1 LYGLGLGL
9 RVGFDGEG
17 KYVLAKMY
25 EKAKDYDKALK
36 LYEEGIST
44 AQNDIKRIRD
54 PPDYERLRSH
64 VCGGY

>member
-1 LYGLGLGL
+1 LRGL

-36 LYEEGIST
+36 EGIST

-54 PPDYERLRSH
+54 PPDYERLFSYAH
-64 VCGGY
+64 MSAGDTEV